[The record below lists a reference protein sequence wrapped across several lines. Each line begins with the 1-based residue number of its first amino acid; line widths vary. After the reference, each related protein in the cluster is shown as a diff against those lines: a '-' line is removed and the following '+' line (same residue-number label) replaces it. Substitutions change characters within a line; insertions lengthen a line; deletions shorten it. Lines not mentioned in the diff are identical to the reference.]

1 MADEDLGRLK
11 IDKKPAG
18 GRSPR
23 RRYLWTLLL
32 LTPLVLLLLWRAGV
46 LTPAIAV
53 QLVTVS
59 RIHPSQSL
67 TLLNASGYVVAQRKA
82 AVASEITGRLVWLGV
97 EEGSAVQKGEVIA
110 RLESRQAEAAE
121 AQAAA
126 NLATARARVTEA
138 RAEWKEAKQDFE
150 RMSELLAAG
159 FVSPAEFD
167 RAEARYRRAEAGE
180 RAAETAVTATEAA
193 LRQATVGLD
202 YTRLRAPFDAVVL
215 TKNAD
220 IGDIVTPLGAAAE
233 AKAAVVNIA
242 DLDSLQVEADVSE
255 SNLSAI
261 KVGQP
266 VEIQLDALP
275 DERFAGEVHMIV
287 PTADR
292 TKATV
297 LVKVRFL
304 EKDPRILPEM
314 SARVAFLRRPL
325 KEAEM
330 QPRTAIPASAL
341 VARGGEKVVFRVP
354 EATARATAV
363 ITGMDMGEMVE
374 IVRGVAAGDK
384 VVLAPPPELDAGERV
399 KIVE

>member
-330 QPRTAIPASAL
+330 QPRTA
-341 VARGGEKVVFRVP
+341 
-354 EATARATAV
+354 
-363 ITGMDMGEMVE
+363 
-374 IVRGVAAGDK
+374 
-384 VVLAPPPELDAGERV
+384 
-399 KIVE
+399 

>member
-67 TLLNASGYVVAQRKA
+67 TVLNASGYVVAQRKA

-363 ITGMDMGEMVE
+363 VTGMDMGEMVE

>member
-1 MADEDLGRLK
+1 
-11 IDKKPAG
+11 
-18 GRSPR
+18 
-23 RRYLWTLLL
+23 LWTLLL

-363 ITGMDMGEMVE
+363 VTGMDMGEMVE